1 MISHK
6 PIPGMSD
13 GVSEFAKFIPTLE
26 QIESRPSPRVIKSH
40 LPLYLLHPKLLDT
53 SKVNNK
59 MNAIIIIVNY
69 LNNLSLFVY

>member
-13 GVSEFAKFIPTLE
+13 RVYEFSKFIPTLD

-59 MNAIIIIVNY
+59 MNAVIII
-69 LNNLSLFVY
+69 FRH